1 MLDLLS
7 IKTEHFELSIW
18 CSNINKPQQAY
29 KTTLDKRGKHEE
41 SVSEVRFSPE
51 LTLTS
56 DVFVEGQASALEYM
70 DGELNKISTLQTS
83 RPLFFE
89 NVQYQMEWIFNAPQV
104 EQAQIAHRLHS
115 INEGFRFIP
124 GKGNTPPRLTG
135 ALNTGNDV
143 GWLKLPLFYK
153 VADQL
158 HELTMSFE
166 VLPTKMDL
174 RSDLAAMYQS
184 IDKAYPLWRFSLA
197 ERTEQDSAQS
207 KRRGNFPLLWLANFT
222 ALRKKLEESLK
233 VIAQAPHSRLQSH
246 VSHSKADRLK
256 GKISHRLTERIREDI
271 RDGQKERRYCTEKK
285 FLSVDT
291 PENRFIKMV
300 VQHSKASL
308 ESLHHKLQQANES
321 PDKQRLSA
329 KFLEEMANW
338 QIPLTKM
345 QNQSFLREVSAFNG
359 HTRESLVLQQKT
371 GYSAVYRI
379 WQQLKFYLDIFA
391 HQATVSMKSVAEIYE
406 VWCFLTLREILTDEL
421 GFEDVSVSKKTL
433 ETNDYMEYQLKDGFA
448 GAFEFTRHDGLKARL
463 AHEPIF
469 FPKGKTIRSY
479 LVTQRPDIL
488 LEITFPEGKRCIW
501 LFDAKYRI
509 KTKSDRFDNSDIQ
522 KIDFVPDDAI
532 NQMHRYRDA
541 LICTTDEFNAL
552 NLSVSRKTRP
562 IFGAFALYPGYF
574 DQKIESNPYH
584 EAIEDVGIGAFAMLP
599 DESIEGEKS
608 RSGRKWLIDF
618 LRNQLGVAEPGYAAQ
633 ELQEK
638 LLTRNPARIPHYGM
652 KQILYPDL
660 VMTAAL
666 GGMSGRHMSYMTA
679 FNSGGF
685 RWYHIKKDTFL
696 QKYESHVVG
705 EIRFLALAGTSSTD
719 SNTKQ
724 IDRIWPVNKVTLV
737 KRSQITVEQAGK
749 SSDSEELYYLF
760 HLGAALT
767 LSKPIYGVPHRPIIN
782 SLRFTTL
789 NRLEK
794 ANRFYE
800 VDRVYTEAL
809 ASDNKKPA

>member
-1 MLDLLS
+1 MLDLLN
-7 IKTEHFELSIW
+7 IKTEHFEFSMW
-18 CSNINKPQQAY
+18 CSNIIKRQQVY
-29 KTTLDKRGKHEE
+29 ETTLDKRGKYEE
-41 SVSEVRFSPE
+41 SGSEIRFSPE

-56 DVFVEGQASALEYM
+56 DVLVEGQASAVEYI
-70 DGELNKISTLQTS
+70 DGELKKISTFQTS

-89 NVQYQMEWIFNAPQV
+89 NVQYQMEWIFNAPEV

-115 INEGFRFIP
+115 INEGFRFTR
-124 GKGNTPPRLTG
+124 GKGNSPPRLVGT
-135 ALNTGNDV
+135 LNTGNDV
-143 GWLKLPLFYK
+143 GWLKLPLFYE
-153 VADQL
+153 VAGQL

-174 RSDLAAMYQS
+174 HSDLAAMYQS

-222 ALRKKLEESLK
+222 ALRIKLEESLK
-233 VIAQAPHSRLQSH
+233 VIAQAPHNRLQSH
-246 VSHSKADRLK
+246 AGHSKADRLK
-256 GKISHRLTERIREDI
+256 GKLSYRLTERIREDI
-271 RDGQKERRYCTEKK
+271 RGGQKDKSYYTEKK

-308 ESLHHKLQQANES
+308 EDFHHKLQQANQS
-321 PDKQRLSA
+321 PDKQRLSTQ
-329 KFLEEMANW
+329 FLEEIASW

-345 QNQSFLREVSAFNG
+345 QNQNFLREVGAFNG

-371 GYSAVYRI
+371 GYSTVYRI

-406 VWCFLTLREILTDEL
+406 VWCFLTLREILIDEL
-421 GFEDVSVSKKTL
+421 GFRDVSVSKKTL
-433 ETNDYMEYQLKDGFA
+433 ETNDYMEYQLKDGFS
-448 GAFEFTRHDGLKARL
+448 GAFEFTRQDGLKARL

-469 FPKGKTIRSY
+469 FPKGKIIRSY

-488 LEITFPEGKRCIW
+488 LEIIFPEGKKCIW

-541 LICTTDEFNAL
+541 LICTTNQFNAL
-552 NLSVSRKTRP
+552 SSSVSKKTRP

-574 DQKIESNPYH
+574 DQKIENNPYH
-584 EAIEDVGIGAFAMLP
+584 DAIEDVGIGAFAMLP
-599 DESIEGEKS
+599 DESIEGEKR

-618 LRNQLGVAEPGYAAQ
+618 LKKQLGVTESAYAAQ

-638 LLTRNPARIPHYGM
+638 LLTSNPARIPHYGM

-660 VMTAAL
+660 LMTAAL
-666 GGMSGRHMSYMTA
+666 GGMSGRHASYMAA
-679 FNSGGF
+679 FNSGDF
-685 RWYHIKKDTFL
+685 RWYHLKKDTFL
-696 QKYESHVVG
+696 QKYESHVVD
-705 EIRFLALAGTSSTD
+705 EIRFLALAGTSLTD
-719 SNTKQ
+719 STTKQ
-724 IDRIWPVNKVTLV
+724 IERIWPVNKVTLV
-737 KRSQITVEQAGK
+737 RRSQITVEQAGK

-767 LSKPIYGVPHRPIIN
+767 LSKPILGVPHRPILN

-789 NRLEK
+789 TRLQK
-794 ANRFYE
+794 AHRFNE
-800 VDRVYTEAL
+800 VEAIYREAL
-809 ASDNKKPA
+809 ISGIKKPA